1 MVLFPYDF
9 PLPDSILP
17 HLRTVPDDPQP
28 ILRVNKNMPVKA
40 TICQV
45 ESYLITTYIITGNIV
60 RGAHPQIALIVEQKI
75 FHEGVFQ
82 AFEDGRQIVKG
93 CLFGIIVKVVL
104 LIRQPYSVVCI
115 DETDISIPL
124 QLLLHMDTCQHP
136 SSHIVTVHSLT
147 RNTYQHEVLPIR
159 KHEVYFFV
167 LCSLHKVSR

>member
-1 MVLFPYDF
+1 
-9 PLPDSILP
+9 
-17 HLRTVPDDPQP
+17 
-28 ILRVNKNMPVKA
+28 MPVKA

-60 RGAHPQIALIVEQKI
+60 RGAHPQIALIVEQR
-75 FHEGVFQ
+75 FSRRGLPSV
-82 AFEDGRQIVKG
+82 RRWTTIVKG

-147 RNTYQHEVLPIR
+147 RNTYQQEVLPIR
-159 KHEVYFFV
+159 KHEVYFLFCV
-167 LCSLHKVSR
+167 ASIKSVGKSSSSHVFAS